1 MKTLSMF
8 SYFGGKAKLAPLICD
23 LIDYKNT
30 DTYIEMFGGACR
42 VLLNK
47 ARHDLEI
54 YNDSSAGLCAF
65 VSMMSNQDTAHELIA
80 RLYETEYSQEQFDW
94 ALDIRNKVDDN
105 IGAQI
110 SDELMRFFKYVAQK
124 KKKCPHYQLNPEE
137 RAKAKY
143 ILEEWKKYRAH
154 HDLFHAIRDA
164 YKFQSQDTQSSS
176 GHEEQGENK
185 KEDFWDYVRGL
196 LQSENE
202 TERLE
207 AWKYAADLIRGKN
220 GIEYLDVWDYVT
232 DRPQAE
238 IYGISE
244 IDLAVA
250 TYVVYAQSRDAMGKY
265 WTSYKYKS
273 QEAYYRQI
281 DRLYDVADRLEGVQ
295 VNQINALDYCR
306 DNACILSSPD
316 VFCYADPS
324 YLNGEKDLGCGVYKH
339 PSAYKDHEWF
349 LDRVHNAKCKMIIS
363 NYDNELY
370 NKYLRGWNKIE
381 IPTKTSVGGKADNRR
396 TEVLWY
402 NYSI

>member
-105 IGAQI
+105 IVAQI
-110 SDELMRFFKYVAQK
+110 SDELMRFFKYLQK
-124 KKKCPHYQLNPEE
+124 KKKECPGYQLTPEE
-137 RAKAKY
+137 MAKGKFLRENWE
-143 ILEEWKKYRAH
+143 I
-154 HDLFHAIRDA
+154 IREAYDA
-164 YKFQSQDTQSSS
+164 YHARLEAYNPQSQDTEKQDIQSSS
-176 GHEEQGENK
+176 NHKTKGKEE
-185 KEDFWDYVRGL
+185 
-196 LQSENE
+196 
-202 TERLE
+202 LE
-207 AWKYAADLIRGKN
+207 
-220 GIEYLDVWDYVT
+220 ELDVQDYT
-232 DRPQAE
+232 TAYPQYE
-238 IYGISE
+238 LFDISD

-339 PSAYKDHEWF
+339 PSAYKDHESF
-349 LDRVHNAKCKMIIS
+349 LDKVHNAKCKMIIS

>member
-8 SYFGGKAKLAPLICD
+8 SYFGGKARLAPLICD
-23 LIDYKNT
+23 LIDFDGT
-30 DTYIEMFGGACR
+30 DIYLEPFGGACR

-47 ARHDLEI
+47 ARHDVEI

-94 ALDIRNKVDDN
+94 ALDIRNKADDS
-105 IGAQI
+105 IGVQV
-110 SDELMRFFKYVAQK
+110 SKDLMRFYEEITRKMEQCPDYQLTPDEMKEAKFVLNNWKTFKDSYDTYHTNREKYNPKSDK
-124 KKKCPHYQLNPEE
+124 KK
-137 RAKAKY
+137 
-143 ILEEWKKYRAH
+143 
-154 HDLFHAIRDA
+154 
-164 YKFQSQDTQSSS
+164 QDKQSSS
-176 GHEEQGENK
+176 GHKAQGK
-185 KEDFWDYVRGL
+185 KE
-196 LQSENE
+196 
-202 TERLE
+202 LE
-207 AWKYAADLIRGKN
+207 
-220 GIEYLDVWDYVT
+220 ELDVGDYT
-232 DRPQAE
+232 IAYPQYE
-238 IYGISE
+238 LYDISE

-273 QEAYYRQI
+273 QEDYYRQI

-295 VNQINALDYCR
+295 VNQADALAYFDANSYI
-306 DNACILSSPD
+306 DQPN

-324 YLNGEKDLGCGVYKH
+324 YLDTKTEKKDLGSPVYKH
-339 PSAYKDHEWF
+339 PFEHEDHKKF
-349 LDRVHNAKCKMIIS
+349 LEKVCKAKCKMIIS
-363 NYDNELY
+363 NYDNDLY
-370 NKYLRGWNKIE
+370 NERLCDWNKIE